1 MLLFGN
7 YSITN
12 SRIAEFLCFVNWC
25 FAIRQKENDFY
36 RTIYQIFYAVQ
47 FPEEIRSCARLTK
60 CICYEETVFPVS
72 TWITIVDYQDKRNK
86 QKKHLCNFLVFLY
99 CKTIS
104 FFADYALVKKQNKT
118 PNL

>member
-1 MLLFGN
+1 MLLLRN

-47 FPEEIRSCARLTK
+47 FPEEIRSCARLSVFAMKRLYFHSAPGSLLLITK
-60 CICYEETVFPVS
+60 IKET
-72 TWITIVDYQDKRNK
+72 N
-86 QKKHLCNFLVFLY
+86 KKHLCNFLVFLY